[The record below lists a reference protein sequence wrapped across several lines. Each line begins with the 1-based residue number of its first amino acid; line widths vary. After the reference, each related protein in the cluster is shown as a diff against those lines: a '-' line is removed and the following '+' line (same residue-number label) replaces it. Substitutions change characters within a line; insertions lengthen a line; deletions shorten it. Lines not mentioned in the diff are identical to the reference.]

1 MTGRKEEL
9 AQRLQRDFDACDR
22 HVLRIREAL
31 AGLSAD
37 VPLSAEVY
45 EAFTPEIFTLTGGV
59 MKSSDLFFDDLKKRL
74 PGMRLEICGTGQ
86 NAGLLGSAVY
96 GFQKVKENQK

>member
-1 MTGRKEEL
+1 MCPIRRWKPVRDCAACRIMDKE
-9 AQRLQRDFDACDR
+9 QRQNI
-22 HVLRIREAL
+22 VEK
-31 AGLSAD
+31 
-37 VPLSAEVY
+37 
-45 EAFTPEIFTLTGGV
+45 TGGQG
-59 MKSSDLFFDDLKKRL
+59 MKIIICDDEPYICDDLKKRL